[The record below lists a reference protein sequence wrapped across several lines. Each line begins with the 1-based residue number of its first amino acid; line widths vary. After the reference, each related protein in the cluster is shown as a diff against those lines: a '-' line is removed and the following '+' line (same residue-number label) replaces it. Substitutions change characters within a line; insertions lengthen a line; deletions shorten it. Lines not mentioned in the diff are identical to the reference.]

1 MRVVVVGATGVL
13 GRAAVAALVE
23 SGYDVAG
30 LARGPGRARLLRD
43 LGAEP
48 CAATL
53 ADHDALVGMLSGADA
68 VCNLLSR
75 VPVGL
80 AAMRPDAWRT
90 HDRLRTEGSR
100 RIVAAAREA
109 RVRRLVQ
116 ASVSDVYADQGDAW
130 VTEDSPLGITRA
142 TEPASVAEAHVQ
154 DFDGGARCGGRVGV
168 VLRLGGVV
176 GDDPQSRYLLRSAGH
191 GHPVGLGSPD
201 GWAHVLHEDDLGG
214 AVVTALGVPGGV
226 YNVGAEPVR
235 RRDLMDA
242 LAVAAGRD
250 EVSFVGPLARRL
262 GGVRLEPRGR
272 SLRVSSARFA
282 AAGGWRATRERVDPS
297 WFGAPTPSGV
307 AW

>member
-1 MRVVVVGATGVL
+1 MRVAVVGATGVL
-13 GRAAVAALVE
+13 GRAAVAALVRC
-23 SGYDVAG
+23 GYDVVA
-30 LARGPGRARLLRD
+30 LARGAGGAALLRD

-48 CAATL
+48 WAATL
-53 ADHDALVGMLSGADA
+53 SDHDALVGMLSGADT

-142 TEPASVAEAHVQ
+142 TEPASVAESYAQ
-154 DFDGGARCGGRVGV
+154 DFDGGPRCGGRVGV
-168 VLRLGGVV
+168 VLRFGGVV
-176 GDDPQSRYLLRSAGH
+176 GDDPQSRHLLRSAGH
-191 GHPVGLGSPD
+191 GHPVGLGSPL
-201 GWAHVLHEDDLGG
+201 GWTHVVHEDDLGA
-214 AVVTALGVPGGV
+214 AVVAALGVPGGV

-235 RRDLMDA
+235 RHDLMEA
-242 LAVAAGRD
+242 LAAAAGR
-250 EVSFVGPLARRL
+250 EAISFVGPLARRL
-262 GGVRLEPRGR
+262 GGVRLEPRAR

-282 AAGGWRATRERVDPS
+282 AAGGWEPTRARVDPS
-297 WFGAPTPSGV
+297 WFGAQAPTGV
-307 AW
+307 AG